1 MIKLPELPSMSL
13 EGKTEL
19 ITESSVLVDEGWTAA

>member
-19 ITESSVLVDEGWTAA
+19 ITETSVLVDEG

>member
-1 MIKLPELPSMSL
+1 MIKLPEMQLMSL

-19 ITESSVLVDEGWTAA
+19 IIETSVLVDEGLTAA

>member
-1 MIKLPELPSMSL
+1 MIKLPEMQLMSL

-19 ITESSVLVDEGWTAA
+19 ITETSVLIDEGWTAA

>member
-1 MIKLPELPSMSL
+1 MIKLPEMQLMSL

-19 ITESSVLVDEGWTAA
+19 ITETSVLVDEG

>member
-1 MIKLPELPSMSL
+1 MMKLPEMHLMSL

-19 ITESSVLVDEGWTAA
+19 ITETSVLVDEGWTAA

>member
-1 MIKLPELPSMSL
+1 MIKLPEMQLMSL

-19 ITESSVLVDEGWTAA
+19 ITEISVLVDEGWTAA